1 MGDVDFNV
9 NPQGFQTHHGVGSS
23 SSQHSPPMES
33 PSVGVFLC
41 YNIETIMATKMKG
54 AQILVE
60 CLKREGVDVVF
71 GIPGGVNLP
80 TFDALYQSSIKVV
93 LTVHEQGA
101 SHMADGYARA
111 TGRVGVCLATSGPG
125 ATNLVTGIATACMDS
140 IPIVAITGQVRTS
153 VIGNDAFQEVDT
165 IGITRPVTKH
175 SYLVKDPRDMAR
187 VVREAFTI
195 ARTGRPG
202 PVLIDLPVDST
213 VNEAEF
219 IYPDKVN
226 IRGYRVQA
234 YPEPDIPM
242 IGKVAEAISKSK
254 QPVIYAGAGVIHA
267 GAAQELIDLAKKTRI
282 PVTTSLLGLGGY
294 PETDPL
300 SLGMLG
306 MHGFEYTN
314 YAVAQCDLLIGI
326 GARFDDRVT
335 GKPDEFARHAK
346 KVHIDV
352 DPSSINKTVM
362 VDYPIIGDVKQ
373 VLRELNRI
381 VKPGDT
387 QNWLKTIEEM
397 RRKYPLTY
405 REKDKLLPQYIIQQI
420 SELTKG
426 NAIIATGVGQHQM
439 WAAQFYQFNRP
450 RSLITSGGL
459 GTMGYGLPA
468 AIGAQFG
475 RPNDVVW
482 DIDGDGSFQMT
493 AQELATAAQHKLPIK
508 IAIMNNQHHGMVRQW
523 QDLFY
528 EGRHAQSRL
537 NPVDFVKLAEANFC
551 VGIRVDK
558 KEAVRPAIEQAMCIT
573 DRPTVLEF
581 MVEESENCW
590 PMIAP
595 GKPHDQ
601 LLGTY
606 ESLKQDGGVA
616 QPRHHE
622 PDEES
627 KLSLG

>member
-1 MGDVDFNV
+1 M
-9 NPQGFQTHHGVGSS
+9 PAK
-23 SSQHSPPMES
+23 
-33 PSVGVFLC
+33 L
-41 YNIETIMATKMKG
+41 KG

-60 CLKREGVDVVF
+60 CLQREGVDTAF

-80 TFDALYQSSIKVV
+80 TFDALYQSKIKVI

-101 SHMADGYARA
+101 AHMADGYARA

-125 ATNLVTGIATACMDS
+125 ATNLVTGIATAYVDS
-140 IPIVAITGQVRTS
+140 IPVVAITGQVRTS

-165 IGITRPVTKH
+165 VGITRPITKH

-187 VVREAFTI
+187 VVREAFHI
-195 ARTGRPG
+195 ASTGRPG
-202 PVLIDLPVDST
+202 PVLIDVPVDAT
-213 VNEAEF
+213 VSEAEF
-219 IYPDKVN
+219 LYPEQIH
-226 IRGYRVQA
+226 IRGYRLQTAPELDMAQVMQA
-234 YPEPDIPM
+234 
-242 IGKVAEAISKSK
+242 AEAIARSRK
-254 QPVIYAGAGVIHA
+254 PVLYVGAGVIHA
-267 GAAQELIDLAKKTRI
+267 GAAAELAELAHRAHI
-282 PVTTSLLGLGGY
+282 PVTTSLLGLGSF

-314 YAVAQCDLLIGI
+314 YAVAQCDLLIGV

-346 KVHIDV
+346 KIHIDA
-352 DPSSINKTVM
+352 DPSSINKTVL
-362 VDYPIIGDVKQ
+362 VDYPVIGDVKQ
-373 VLRELNRI
+373 VLRALNAQA
-381 VKPGDT
+381 KPLDT
-387 QNWLKTIEEM
+387 ADWLRTIREM
-397 RRKYPLTY
+397 RVKYPLMY
-405 REKDKLLPQYIIQQI
+405 REKQKLLPQYIIQQI
-420 SELTKG
+420 SEATHG

-459 GTMGYGLPA
+459 GTMGFGLPA

-493 AQELATAAQHKLPIK
+493 AQELATAAEHHLPVK
-508 IAIMNNQHHGMVRQW
+508 VAIMNNQHHGMVRQW

-537 NPVDFVKLAEANFC
+537 NPVDFVKLAQANGC
-551 VGIRVDK
+551 VGIRVER
-558 KEAVRPAIEQAMCIT
+558 KEDVHSAIEQAMHT
-573 DRPTVLEF
+573 TQQPTVIEF
-581 MVEESENCW
+581 VVEEAENCW

-601 LLGTY
+601 MLGTHDVL
-606 ESLKQDGGVA
+606 EQDGGVPQHRRA
-616 QPRHHE
+616 E

>member
-1 MGDVDFNV
+1 
-9 NPQGFQTHHGVGSS
+9 
-23 SSQHSPPMES
+23 
-33 PSVGVFLC
+33 
-41 YNIETIMATKMKG
+41 MATLKG

-60 CLKREGVDVVF
+60 CLRREGVKTAF

-80 TFDALYQSSIKVV
+80 TFDALYQSDIKVV

-101 SHMADGYARA
+101 AHMADGYARA
-111 TGRVGVCLATSGPG
+111 SGKVGVCLATSGPG
-125 ATNLVTGIATACMDS
+125 ATNLVTGIATAFMDS
-140 IPIVAITGQVRTS
+140 IPIVALTGQVRTS

-175 SYLVKDPRDMAR
+175 SYLVKDVRDLAR
-187 VVREAFTI
+187 VVREAFHI
-195 ARTGRPG
+195 ASTGRPG
-202 PVLIDLPVDST
+202 PVLVDLPVDAT
-213 VNEAEF
+213 IAETEF
-219 IYPDKVN
+219 VYPELVN
-226 IRGYRVQA
+226 IRGYRL
-234 YPEPDIPM
+234 PEPAVIPHDQ
-242 IGKVAEAISKSK
+242 IQRAAEAIAKSK
-254 QPVIYAGAGVIHA
+254 RPVLYAGAGVIHS
-267 GAAQELIDLAKKTRI
+267 GAAAELAELAHKARI
-282 PVTTSLLGLGGY
+282 PVTTSLLGLGGF

-314 YAVAQCDLLIGI
+314 MAVAQCDVLIGV

-346 KVHIDV
+346 KIHIDV
-352 DPSSINKTVM
+352 DPSSINKTVL
-362 VDYPIIGDVKQ
+362 VDYPVIGDVKQ
-373 VLRELNRI
+373 VLRELI
-381 VKPGDT
+381 KLVGPLDT
-387 QNWLKTIEEM
+387 AAWLATIKDM
-397 RRKYPLTY
+397 RTARPLMY
-405 REKDKLLPQYIIQQI
+405 REKKKLLPQFIIQQI
-420 SELTKG
+420 SEATKG

-439 WAAQFYQFNRP
+439 WAAQYYQFNRP

-459 GTMGYGLPA
+459 GTMGFGLPA

-493 AQELATAAQHKLPIK
+493 AQELATAAQHKLPVK

-537 NPVDFVKLAEANFC
+537 NPVDFVKLAEANGC
-551 VGIRVDK
+551 LGIRVEQKAD
-558 KEAVRPAIEQAMCIT
+558 VRPAIERAMAVT

-581 MVEESENCW
+581 MVEQAENCW

-601 LLGTY
+601 MLGTF
-606 ESLKQDGGVA
+606 ESLKQDGGVP
-616 QPRHHE
+616 QHRRLT
-622 PDEES
+622 PDDEA